1 MDSGGEKDVK
11 RICLSFA
18 KVNQKGYLWSSA
30 QQNFSLEM
38 KWWKTSWMKLFLNV
52 FTILELLISF
62 ILVENCS
69 SGKGIKWNKIIS
81 FIAKRDLLL

>member
-38 KWWKTSWMKLFLNV
+38 K
-52 FTILELLISF
+52 
-62 ILVENCS
+62 
-69 SGKGIKWNKIIS
+69 
-81 FIAKRDLLL
+81 